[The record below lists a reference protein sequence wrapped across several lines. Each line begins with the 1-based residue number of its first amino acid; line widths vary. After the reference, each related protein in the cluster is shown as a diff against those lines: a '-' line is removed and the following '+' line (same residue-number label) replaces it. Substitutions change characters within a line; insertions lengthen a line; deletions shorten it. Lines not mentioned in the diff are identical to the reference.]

1 MNKFKLLLLLIL
13 TGLFQPLW
21 AQQDIIADYAD
32 STKTRTYCLY
42 PSTLRMLD
50 PSRSPEFYEVVNNIE
65 KIVIYTLDSTASAD
79 KSYHNMLK
87 QYEAL
92 GYDEYIAMYGG
103 KNQLMLYGKEHRKEG
118 NFVGIFRQEDNLQ
131 AFYLSGNIGWNKIP
145 SLIQKLQQGDI
156 LNIFSLNSNK
166 RGHNPHD

>member
-1 MNKFKLLLLLIL
+1 
-13 TGLFQPLW
+13 
-21 AQQDIIADYAD
+21 
-32 STKTRTYCLY
+32 
-42 PSTLRMLD
+42 
-50 PSRSPEFYEVVNNIE
+50 
-65 KIVIYTLDSTASAD
+65 
-79 KSYHNMLK
+79 MLK